1 MFLNNER
8 FTERAKRALLS
19 AREEAFRFGNE
30 YIGTEHLLL
39 GILNLNEGI
48 AISALTNLGV
58 DIEELRMAVE
68 HSIHRGEATR
78 RDFSAEIPLNTSSK
92 RAINNAIE
100 EARRMGQSFVGP
112 EHLLLG
118 LLRDR
123 RSLAAQ
129 ILESMG
135 INYDIVR
142 QEILKLINQ
151 GKSDEP
157 TEYSGYGYFSSYE
170 PRRMSSGQ
178 TPRQSNTKV
187 LDSFSIDLTQLA
199 REEKL
204 DPVIGREEEI
214 ERVIQVLCRR
224 KKNNPVLIGEP
235 GVGKTAIVEGLAQRI
250 ANNDV
255 PQPLRNKRI
264 VALDLAAIVAGTK
277 YRGQFEERIKAI
289 INEVINAPDVILFID
304 ELHTMIGAGAAEGAL
319 DAANILKPALARG
332 QIRLIGATT
341 LEEYKKYIERDGAL
355 ERRFQPI
362 LVEPPTIE
370 ESIRILEGLKRE
382 YEEFHGVIYT
392 NAAIEAAV
400 KLSDRYIQDRY
411 LPDKAIDV
419 LDEAGAM
426 VKLTRQIDDP
436 ELNRLQREL
445 EQIRKRKAFAVRK
458 EEYSLAEKLKEKEE
472 EILEKIK
479 KRRIEIKKEV
489 AEVTYEDIAKVI
501 SRWTGIPLTQISTD
515 EETKL
520 LHLEDELKK
529 YLIGQDYAISLL
541 AKAIRRSRAGIKDPK
556 RPIGSFIF
564 LGPTGVGKTELAK
577 SLARILFGSEDAL
590 IRIDMSEYMEKHN
603 VSRLIGSPPGYVG
616 YEEGGQLTEKVRR
629 KPYSVIL
636 FDEIEKA
643 HIDVFNILLQ
653 ILEDGI
659 LTDGLGRTVSFR
671 NTIIIMTSNIG
682 TKHIR
687 EAKHLGFLTKEK
699 KELDY
704 NEIEKLLKDEFKK
717 LVAPEF
723 LNRID
728 EIIVFRPLNKEDL
741 KDIVEIMLRDLRTR
755 LSEKHTTLRIS
766 NRLKEFLV
774 EESYDPEFGARPL
787 RRTIRKYIEEPISE
801 AIIKGEIKDGDNI
814 LADLNE
820 NNEVVFRTDVLTEV

>member
-1 MFLNNER
+1 
-8 FTERAKRALLS
+8 
-19 AREEAFRFGNE
+19 
-30 YIGTEHLLL
+30 
-39 GILNLNEGI
+39 
-48 AISALTNLGV
+48 
-58 DIEELRMAVE
+58 
-68 HSIHRGEATR
+68 
-78 RDFSAEIPLNTSSK
+78 
-92 RAINNAIE
+92 
-100 EARRMGQSFVGP
+100 MGQTFVGP

-118 LLRDR
+118 LLKDR

-135 INYDIVR
+135 IDYESIR
-142 QEILKLINQ
+142 QEIVRLINQ
-151 GKSDEP
+151 NRYEESMGYS
-157 TEYSGYGYFSSYE
+157 SGYSYFPSYE
-170 PRRMSSGQ
+170 QRRTTTPQ
-178 TPRQSNTKV
+178 APRQSNTRV

-199 REEKL
+199 REGKL

-214 ERVIQVLCRR
+214 ERVIQVLSRR

-250 ANNDV
+250 ANDEV
-255 PQPLRNKRI
+255 PPILRNKRI

-289 INEVINAPDVILFID
+289 LNEVINAPDVILFID

-362 LVEPPTIE
+362 IIEPPSVE
-370 ESIRILEGLKRE
+370 ETIRILEGLKRE
-382 YEEFHGVIYT
+382 YEEYHGVIYT
-392 NAAIEAAV
+392 QEAIEAAA

-426 VKLTRQIDDP
+426 VKLTKQIDDP
-436 ELNRLQREL
+436 ELNKLQREL

-458 EEYSLAEKLKEKEE
+458 EEYNLAEKLKQKEE
-472 EILEKIK
+472 EILEKIR
-479 KRRIEIKKEV
+479 KRKMEIKKET
-489 AEVTYEDIAKVI
+489 AEVSYEDVAKVI
-501 SRWTGIPLTQISTD
+501 SRWTGIPLTQISSD

-520 LHLEDELKK
+520 LKLEEELKK
-529 YLIGQDYAISLL
+529 YVIGQDYAISLL
-541 AKAIRRSRAGIKDPK
+541 AKAIRRNRAGIKDPK
-556 RPIGSFIF
+556 RPIGSFVF

-577 SLARILFGSEDAL
+577 SLARVLFGSEDAL
-590 IRIDMSEYMEKHN
+590 IRIDMSEYMERHN

-643 HIDVFNILLQ
+643 HPDVFNILLQ

-682 TKHIR
+682 TKQIR
-687 EAKHLGFLTKEK
+687 ETKHLGFSVKEE

-704 NEIEKLLKDEFKK
+704 NELEKLLKDEFKK
-717 LVAPEF
+717 VVSPEF

-728 EIIVFRPLNKEDL
+728 EVIVFRPLNKEDL
-741 KDIVEIMLRDLRTR
+741 KKIIEVMLRDLRER
-755 LSEKHTTLRIS
+755 LKEKHITIRVS
-766 NRLKEFLV
+766 DRLKEFLV
-774 EESYDPEFGARPL
+774 NQSYDPEFGARPL
-787 RRTIRKYIEEPISE
+787 RRAIRKYIEEPISE
-801 AIIKGEIKDGDNI
+801 AIIKGEVKENADVLI
-814 LADLNE
+814 DLND
-820 NNEVVFRTDVLTEV
+820 NNEVVFRTDVLSVL

>member
-19 AREEAFRFGNE
+19 AREEALRFGNE

-39 GILNLNEGI
+39 GILNVNEGI
-48 AISALTNLGV
+48 AIAALTNLGV
-58 DIEELRMAVE
+58 DLEELRTAVE
-68 HSIHRGEATR
+68 HSIHRGEISR
-78 RDFSAEIPLNTSSK
+78 RNIPSELPLNTSSK

-100 EARRMGQSFVGP
+100 EARRMGQSLVGP

-135 INYDIVR
+135 IDYDSIR
-142 QEILKLINQ
+142 QEILKLLSQ
-151 GKSDEP
+151 GKGEES
-157 TEYSGYGYFSSYE
+157 YSSGFGYFQSYE
-170 PRRMSSGQ
+170 PRRPTSSPVQ
-178 TPRQSNTKV
+178 RQSNTKV

-199 REEKL
+199 REGKL

-214 ERVIQVLCRR
+214 ERVIQVLSRR

-250 ANNDV
+250 ANDDV
-255 PQPLRNKRI
+255 PPPLRNKRI

-289 INEVINAPDVILFID
+289 LNEVINAPDVILFID

-362 LVEPPTIE
+362 IVEPPTVE
-370 ESIRILEGLKRE
+370 ETIRILEGLKRE

-392 NAAIEAAV
+392 DEAIEAAA

-426 VKLTRQIDDP
+426 VKLTKQIDDP

-458 EEYSLAEKLKEKEE
+458 EEYALAEKLKQKED

-489 AEVTYEDIAKVI
+489 AEVTKEDIAKVI
-501 SRWTGIPLTQISTD
+501 SRWTGIPLTQISAY
-515 EETKL
+515 EEEKL
-520 LHLEDELKK
+520 LHLEEELKK
-529 YLIGQDYAISLL
+529 YVIGQDQAISVL

-556 RPIGSFIF
+556 RPIGSFVF

-577 SLARILFGSEDAL
+577 SLARFLFGSEDAL

-616 YEEGGQLTEKVRR
+616 YEEGGQLTERVRR
-629 KPYSVIL
+629 RPYSVVL

-643 HIDVFNILLQ
+643 HPDVFNILLQ

-671 NTIIIMTSNIG
+671 NTIIIMTSNVG
-682 TKHIR
+682 TR
-687 EAKHLGFLTKEK
+687 QLVETKHLGFSIKEE
-699 KELDY
+699 KEIDFQEL
-704 NEIEKLLKDEFKK
+704 EKLLKDEFKK
-717 LVAPEF
+717 LVAPEL

-741 KDIVEIMLRDLRTR
+741 KQIVEVMLRELRER
-755 LSEKHTTLRIS
+755 LAEKHITIKVS
-766 NRLKEFLV
+766 DNLKQFLV
-774 EESYDPEFGARPL
+774 DESYNPDFGARPL
-787 RRTIRKYIEEPISE
+787 RKAIRKYIEEPISE
-801 AIIKGEIKDGDNI
+801 AIIRGEIKENSNVLIDI
-814 LADLNE
+814 NE
-820 NNEVVFRTDVLTEV
+820 NKEVIFRTDVLSEV